1 MFLPSPCAGK
11 CLTHSLFVAPFA
23 QWELVRSAQTDSRT
37 LVLRWRVTWRAEVP
51 SWTLVGVALDEEE
64 MAASSSK
71 EEEELP
77 SVNVIALTR
86 RLEAAERSL
95 RSAQAA
101 LQRDAPKAAA
111 VSAALDESLR
121 QLREGLAKSK
131 ALLQEV
137 KQAEADHAGWF
148 SDAGDAVSEARMKA
162 SLASL
167 RERLTCTVNGT
178 STYTLDASGRLVSHV
193 EAPDFEEGAPGAS
206 SPSPAPP
213 ASWSDDEFPPMTP
226 EERTSAAADALFTY
240 CLAHQPAEGFNVWS
254 WRWSV
259 TKCFL
264 WENFSRDA
272 SVDDD
277 IRMQLPRDEFDDM
290 VSGLAISAAFTASI
304 CILVFSYW
312 ALALA
317 PQLPEQLQQAG
328 VPSAANQAAEALPQ
342 ALSDATANFISAL
355 RGPSLFS

>member
-1 MFLPSPCAGK
+1 
-11 CLTHSLFVAPFA
+11 
-23 QWELVRSAQTDSRT
+23 VRSAQTDSRT

-64 MAASSSK
+64 TAQSSQA

-77 SVNVIALTR
+77 SVSVTALTR
-86 RLEAAERSL
+86 RLEAAVTSL

-101 LQRDAPKAAA
+101 LQRDAPNAAA

-121 QLREGLAKSK
+121 QLREGLSKSK

-148 SDAGDAVSEARMKA
+148 PDAGDAVSEARMKA

-178 STYTLDASGRLVSHV
+178 TTYTLDASGRLVSHV
-193 EAPDFEEGAPGAS
+193 EAPDFEEGAPGAK
-206 SPSPAPP
+206 SPSTP

-226 EERTSAAADALFTY
+226 DERTSAAADALFTY

-277 IRMQLPRDEFDDM
+277 IRMQLPREEFEDM
-290 VSGLAISAAFTASI
+290 VSGLAISAGFTASV
-304 CILVFSYW
+304 CLLVFSYW

-328 VPSAANQAAEALPQ
+328 VPSAANQAAAALPQ
-342 ALSDATANFISAL
+342 ALSDATATLISAL
-355 RGPSLFS
+355 RGPSLFSS

>member
-1 MFLPSPCAGK
+1 M
-11 CLTHSLFVAPFA
+11 
-23 QWELVRSAQTDSRT
+23 VRSAQTDSRT

-51 SWTLVGVALDEEE
+51 SWTLVGAALDEDDT
-64 MAASSSK
+64 AQSLPASK
-71 EEEELP
+71 EEELP
-77 SVNVIALTR
+77 SVNVLALTR

-95 RSAQAA
+95 RGAQSA
-101 LQRDAPKAAA
+101 LQRDAPAAAA
-111 VSAALDESLR
+111 VSAALDETLR
-121 QLREGLAKSK
+121 QLREGLATSR

-148 SDAGDAVSEARMKA
+148 ASDTGDEARMKA

-193 EAPDFEEGAPGAS
+193 EAPDFEDGTPGAS
-206 SPSPAPP
+206 PTQPAPP
-213 ASWSDDEFPPMTP
+213 ASWSDDEFPPMTA
-226 EERTSAAADALFTY
+226 EERTAASADALFNY
-240 CLAHQPAEGFNVWS
+240 CLAHQPAEGFNGVS

-277 IRMQLPRDEFDDM
+277 VRMQLPRDEFDAM
-290 VSGLAISAAFTASI
+290 ISGLAISAGFTASV
-304 CILVFSYW
+304 CLLVFSYW

-317 PQLPEQLQQAG
+317 PQLPQQLQEAG
-328 VPSAANQAAEALPQ
+328 VPSAANQAAAALPQ
-342 ALSDATANFISAL
+342 ALSDAAANFVSMM